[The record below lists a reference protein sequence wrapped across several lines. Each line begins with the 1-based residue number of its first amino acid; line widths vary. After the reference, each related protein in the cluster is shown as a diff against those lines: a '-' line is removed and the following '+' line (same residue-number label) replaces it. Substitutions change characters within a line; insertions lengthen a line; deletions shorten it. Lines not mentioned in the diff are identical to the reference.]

1 MDEMGFLW
9 LGDYVAGRLTK
20 HELQELRRW
29 LDEEEGRVEEFA
41 RWVELVRAGRGMRR
55 SVGMEGEDAVW
66 GRKGEGEAGDRGC
79 MEVDVERG
87 WERWRG
93 RCAERRREGRMRW
106 WVSVAAGV
114 VLAAGVGLMGW
125 IGGGEWEGE
134 DVAEVRE
141 VLPGRG
147 QAVLVLG
154 DGRRVDLSGVEGQE
168 VRERGVRVE
177 SGGEGGLEYDRGE
190 VDGETAVF
198 HRVEVPM
205 GGEYHFWMEDGTR
218 VWVNSESEVGFPLP
232 FGADRREIYVKG
244 EVYLEVASD
253 TTRPFVVH
261 ADGVSVRVLG
271 TRFNVEAYGGERG
284 VVTTLAE
291 GKVEVERG
299 EERMVLVPDE
309 QAVAVEGRGMVK
321 RRVDSRVVVSWMN
334 GVFEFEEMSLA
345 EIAERLE
352 RWYGVDFRFE
362 EAGLRGRRFT
372 GVFGRNGSLN
382 SMLEVMGRTTDVAF
396 EVGEREVRV
405 TRKSK

>member
-41 RWVELVRAGRGMRR
+41 RWVELVRAGRGMRG

-114 VLAAGVGLMGW
+114 VLAVGVGLMGW

-334 GVFEFEEMSLA
+334 GVFEFEDMSLA

>member
-1 MDEMGFLW
+1 MGFLW

-334 GVFEFEEMSLA
+334 GVFEFEDMSLA

>member
-20 HELQELRRW
+20 RELRELRCW

-41 RWVELVRAGRGMRR
+41 CWVELVRAGRGMRG
-55 SVGMEGEDAVW
+55 SVGVEGEDVEC
-66 GRKGEGEAGDRGC
+66 GVEGG
-79 MEVDVERG
+79 EVDVERG
-87 WERWRG
+87 WERWRE
-93 RCAERRREGRMRW
+93 RCAERRRGRRMRR

-114 VLAAGVGLMGW
+114 VVLAGVGLMGW
-125 IGGGEWEGE
+125 MGSGAWEGM

-141 VLPGRG
+141 VLPVRG
-147 QAVLVLG
+147 QVVLVLG
-154 DGRRVDLSGVEGQE
+154 DGRRVDLSGVEGQK
-168 VRERGVRVE
+168 VRERGVLVE

-205 GGEYHFWMEDGTR
+205 GGEYHFRMEDGTR
-218 VWVNSESEVGFPLP
+218 VWVNSGSEVGFPLP

-244 EVYLEVASD
+244 EVYLEVERD
-253 TTRPFVVH
+253 TARPFVVH
-261 ADGVSVRVLG
+261 VEGVAVRVLG

-309 QAVAVEGRGMVK
+309 QAVAREGKRIMK
-321 RRVDSRVVVSWMN
+321 RRVDSGVVISWMN
-334 GVFEFEEMSLA
+334 GVFEFEDMSLA

-362 EAGLRGRRFT
+362 EEGLRGRRFT

-382 SMLEVMGRTTDVAF
+382 RILEVMGRTTDVAF
-396 EVGEREVRV
+396 EVGEGEVRV
-405 TRKSK
+405 ARKRK